1 MKKYWKISHN
11 NILVEEEGLLSHS
24 PKQRKMSIAAPR
36 LRPHRQRSIAV
47 VSACACCL
55 YLSSSP
61 RRVSVVAGFS
71 SPPIFGGTATSSS
84 SSSSSSSS
92 RCLATRLRSNDDD
105 ATTSGDDDYDLD
117 EWLDE
122 DGDGNPKHDPDV
134 TDQIR
139 RAKRLL
145 EDARR
150 KQKAREEKSA
160 AASAG
165 ADDVPGTTTLTSTS
179 TTKRLLPFFAAATTA
194 VSSAD
199 DDAKRKI
206 KSTTSTGSII
216 ADGETMAAISKSERW
231 ERRSLSEMFE
241 KEARNDF
248 DGLPVAGEQIDKV
261 GTVLADR
268 DVARSIWNLRR
279 SMQNE
284 DFMKVFDSR
293 NRFIGDLD

>member
-1 MKKYWKISHN
+1 M
-11 NILVEEEGLLSHS
+11 G
-24 PKQRKMSIAAPR
+24 
-36 LRPHRQRSIAV
+36 
-47 VSACACCL
+47 
-55 YLSSSP
+55 
-61 RRVSVVAGFS
+61 
-71 SPPIFGGTATSSS
+71 
-84 SSSSSSSS
+84 
-92 RCLATRLRSNDDD
+92 LRSNNDNDE
-105 ATTSGDDDYDLD
+105 SGGDDDYDRD
-117 EWLDE
+117 GWLDE

-139 RAKRLL
+139 RAKLLL

-160 AASAG
+160 ASAG
-165 ADDVPGTTTLTSTS
+165 ADDVPGTTT
-179 TTKRLLPFFAAATTA
+179 TTTTMKRLLPFFAAATAISPATEI
-194 VSSAD
+194 
-199 DDAKRKI
+199 DAKRKI

>member
-1 MKKYWKISHN
+1 M
-11 NILVEEEGLLSHS
+11 G
-24 PKQRKMSIAAPR
+24 
-36 LRPHRQRSIAV
+36 
-47 VSACACCL
+47 
-55 YLSSSP
+55 
-61 RRVSVVAGFS
+61 
-71 SPPIFGGTATSSS
+71 
-84 SSSSSSSS
+84 
-92 RCLATRLRSNDDD
+92 LRSKNEDDD
-105 ATTSGDDDYDLD
+105 AMATMTTTTTSGGDDDYDRD
-117 EWLDE
+117 GWLDE

-139 RAKRLL
+139 RAKLLL

-160 AASAG
+160 ASAG
-165 ADDVPGTTTLTSTS
+165 ADDVPGTTT
-179 TTKRLLPFFAAATTA
+179 TTTTTTTTMKRLLPFFAAATAISPATE
-194 VSSAD
+194 V
-199 DDAKRKI
+199 DAKRKI

-248 DGLPVAGEQIDKV
+248 DGLPVAGEQIDKF

>member
-1 MKKYWKISHN
+1 MN
-11 NILVEEEGLLSHS
+11 ND
-24 PKQRKMSIAAPR
+24 
-36 LRPHRQRSIAV
+36 
-47 VSACACCL
+47 
-55 YLSSSP
+55 
-61 RRVSVVAGFS
+61 
-71 SPPIFGGTATSSS
+71 
-84 SSSSSSSS
+84 
-92 RCLATRLRSNDDD
+92 NDD
-105 ATTSGDDDYDLD
+105 ATTTTTTPTTSGGDDEYDRD
-117 EWLDE
+117 GWLDE

-139 RAKRLL
+139 RAKLLL

-160 AASAG
+160 ASAG
-165 ADDVPGTTTLTSTS
+165 ADDVPGTTTTTTT
-179 TTKRLLPFFAAATTA
+179 TTKRLLPFFAAATA
-194 VSSAD
+194 ISSATEV
-199 DDAKRKI
+199 DARRKI

-241 KEARNDF
+241 REARNDF